1 VEVTLKDS
9 TDIRNLAFLS
19 HAGAGKTS
27 LAEAMLYNAK
37 TVDRLGRIE
46 EGTTTLDFEPQEIS
60 RKMSLNLSVATF
72 NWKEALINLLD
83 APGYFDF
90 VGDTLAS
97 CRAVDSSILL
107 VDATVGTEPG
117 TERMWECSQQ
127 NGLSKMIF
135 INKMG
140 KESADFYKS
149 LETAKAMGGNVIV
162 PLQLPIGAA
171 DNFSGIV
178 DLLRLKAYSFSNGGS
193 KAVEVPD
200 DLSGKVE
207 EFRKS
212 LIESIAE
219 KDDAL
224 LESYFDTG
232 ELSASDMLRVLRES
246 VSRGELVPVLCGDAY
261 LTRGVDLLMD
271 AVYELLPSPGQFPPI
286 VGKLPDSEK
295 DVERK
300 REDGDPLSCFAF
312 KSTSEPHVGDLIYIR
327 VYSGKLEPGTTVFN
341 ANKGTTEK
349 INQIYSA
356 VGKRRKEVTSL
367 PSGQIGVLVKLR
379 DTKAGDTL
387 CTKEHPIVFPSI
399 EFPRPFTSVAILPK
413 GKGDEEKL
421 STALTKLSEEDPTFK
436 AEYDTELKQILAH
449 GIGELHLD
457 VKLERLE
464 QRFGVAVDI
473 AKPKIPYRE
482 TLTRSTEV
490 QGKYK
495 KQSGGRGQYGDVWI
509 RIEPTEKG
517 GGFEFVNKIV
527 GGAIPSKYIPA
538 VEKGVKEALRQGV
551 LAGYPTV
558 DVKITLYDGSF
569 HDVDSSDIAFQI
581 AGSMAFKKGALQC
594 SPILLEPILEVEV
607 FVPESDMGQVIGDLN
622 SRRGKISSME
632 QEGRLRKIKAL
643 VPRAEMYKYSAQLKT
658 MTQGRGLFTQKFGFY
673 EEVPRELQDK
683 VVKES
688 TKEE

>member
-1 VEVTLKDS
+1 
-9 TDIRNLAFLS
+9 
-19 HAGAGKTS
+19 
-27 LAEAMLYNAK
+27 
-37 TVDRLGRIE
+37 
-46 EGTTTLDFEPQEIS
+46 
-60 RKMSLNLSVATF
+60 
-72 NWKEALINLLD
+72 
-83 APGYFDF
+83 
-90 VGDTLAS
+90 
-97 CRAVDSSILL
+97 
-107 VDATVGTEPG
+107 
-117 TERMWECSQQ
+117 
-127 NGLSKMIF
+127 MIF

-140 KESADFYKS
+140 KESADFHKS
-149 LETAKAMGGNVIV
+149 FETAKAMGGNVVV

-178 DLLRLKAYSFSNGGS
+178 DLLRLKAYSFSDGGS
-193 KAVEVPD
+193 KAMEIPD
-200 DLSGKVE
+200 DLSDKVE

-261 LTRGVDLLMD
+261 LNRGVDLLMD
-271 AVYELLPSPGQFPPI
+271 SVYELLPSPGQFPPI

-295 DVERK
+295 DAERK
-300 REDGDPLSCFAF
+300 REDSDPLSCFAF

-367 PSGQIGVLVKLR
+367 PSGQVGVLVKLR
-379 DTKAGDTL
+379 DTKAGHTL
-387 CTKEHPIVFPSI
+387 CTKEQPIVFPSI
-399 EFPRPFTSVAILPK
+399 EFPRPFTSVAIVPK

-421 STALTKLSEEDPTFK
+421 STALAKLSEEDPTFK

-482 TLTRSTEV
+482 TLTRSAEV

-509 RIEPTEKG
+509 RIEPQGKG
-517 GGFEFVNKIV
+517 AGFEFVNKIV

-594 SPILLEPILEVEV
+594 GPILLEPILEVEV

-622 SRRGKISSME
+622 SRRGKISSMA

-643 VPRAEMYKYSAQLKT
+643 VPKAEMYKYSAQLNT